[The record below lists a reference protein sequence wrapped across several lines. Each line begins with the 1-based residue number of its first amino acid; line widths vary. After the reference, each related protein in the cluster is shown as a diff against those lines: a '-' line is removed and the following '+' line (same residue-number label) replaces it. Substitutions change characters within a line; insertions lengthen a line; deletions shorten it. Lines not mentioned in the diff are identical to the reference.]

1 MNQGSHHITASK
13 PQPILRV
20 PSCCLHAPRGP
31 LWPLLP
37 ASGCR
42 LAAFPLLLPS
52 FCFPSCGLQQK
63 PLNLLFP
70 YTNNWFLHSFDRGS
84 WWVGG
89 GGAWMPPCCA
99 VLCLVTQLWLTLCD
113 LMNCSPPSSSVHGDS
128 PGKNTGVGR
137 HALLQGIFP
146 IQGLN
151 PPLLH
156 CRQTLYCPSHQR
168 SP

>member
-1 MNQGSHHITASK
+1 MLCLCVLLYFSSNFSHSLVLIDIGVISGSMLITT
-13 PQPILRV
+13 
-20 PSCCLHAPRGP
+20 
-31 LWPLLP
+31 
-37 ASGCR
+37 
-42 LAAFPLLLPS
+42 F
-52 FCFPSCGLQQK
+52 
-63 PLNLLFP
+63 
-70 YTNNWFLHSFDRGS
+70 T
-84 WWVGG
+84 
-89 GGAWMPPCCA
+89 CCA

-168 SP
+168 SPWIPEWVAYPFSRGSSWPRDQTGVSCIAGGFFTSWITREAHSWESTKC

>member
-20 PSCCLHAPRGP
+20 PSCGFTPPRDLSGHYF
-31 LWPLLP
+31 LP
-37 ASGCR
+37 AAVILC
-42 LAAFPLLLPS
+42 LPS
-52 FCFPSCGLQQK
+52 PASLLCSPILWTPTETPESSLPVIQTID
-63 PLNLLFP
+63 LFP
-70 YTNNWFLHSFDRGS
+70 VSIGA
-84 WWVGG
+84 VA
-89 GGAWMPPCCA
+89 GAWMPPCCA
-99 VLCLVTQLWLTLCD
+99 VLCLVTQSWPTLCD
-113 LMNCSPPSSSVHGDS
+113 PMNCSPPSSSVHRDS

-156 CRQTLYCPSHQR
+156 CRQTLYCLSHQR
-168 SP
+168 SS